1 MGATNDDVEPADD
14 HDDAESPSA
23 GRSARHSSSIAA
35 SRSCWT
41 ERAKKRW
48 SCHAVEEAERESE
61 PNLTSMRRSAT
72 RRAKSCCAK
81 SKFIAAN
88 LMASPTA
95 PSPPS
100 STSPRPRSRRA
111 APVSH
116 TQLTKEQIQEQAAA
130 ALQDALKISDEAEKA
145 EKIREVGK
153 AEGKLLS
160 ALLTQSGV
168 TAIAPSHPV
177 VSSWYSTLQKK
188 IVSHDHYYTR
198 YSKVSSSFTIILIIL
213 NSFVSACTFLG
224 GGLGTGSTGGSGSGF
239 GAASTLQVVAGG
251 VGIAVAATTAILSR
265 LKFGELSRTTWR
277 RAARTA
283 AQAADGRARRRAQ
296 ARAHRRRRRREG
308 VDGRQGPNASGQ
320 AFLEDWDTVLN
331 DAPPM
336 SLAMQAEL
344 YRRKITAQATEGALD
359 IEGGLP
365 DLASAGV
372 SAAAAAR
379 AALSQGVEMGA
390 RLLEKGRTTSE
401 GRA

>member
-1 MGATNDDVEPADD
+1 
-14 HDDAESPSA
+14 
-23 GRSARHSSSIAA
+23 
-35 SRSCWT
+35 
-41 ERAKKRW
+41 
-48 SCHAVEEAERESE
+48 
-61 PNLTSMRRSAT
+61 
-72 RRAKSCCAK
+72 
-81 SKFIAAN
+81 
-88 LMASPTA
+88 MASTHRA
-95 PSPPS
+95 VAAFLDLAETSL
-100 STSPRPRSRRA
+100 SPRGT
-111 APVSH
+111 VSH
-116 TQLTKEQIQEQAAA
+116 TQLTKEQIQEQAAT

-224 GGLGTGSTGGSGSGF
+224 GGLSTGSTGGSGSGF

-251 VGIAVAATTAILSR
+251 VSIAVAATTAILSR
-265 LKFGELSRTTWR
+265 LKFGELSENHLASR
-277 RAARTA
+277 RAYVRLKRRMDVLVGVRKLALIA
-283 AQAADGRARRRAQ
+283 DADGDK
-296 ARAHRRRRRREG
+296 G
-308 VDGRQGPNASGQ
+308 SMVVKGQ
-320 AFLEDWDTVLN
+320 MHPDWKAFLEDWDTVLN

-344 YRRKITAQATEGALD
+344 YRRKLTAQATEGALD

-372 SAAAAAR
+372 SSSAAASAV
-379 AALSQGVEMGA
+379 LSQGVEMGA

-401 GRA
+401 GRAFRRA